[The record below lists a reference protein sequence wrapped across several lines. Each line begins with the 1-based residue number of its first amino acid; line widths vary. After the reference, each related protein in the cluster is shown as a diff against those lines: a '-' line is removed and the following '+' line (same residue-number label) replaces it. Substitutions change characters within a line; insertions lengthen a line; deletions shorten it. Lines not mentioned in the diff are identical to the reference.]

1 MKRFLLLLASVATVA
16 TSGCVQT
23 TPHWDSQ
30 FGNAVRGAIA
40 SQAID
45 PNAAA
50 NRDPVTGIDNAA
62 ALGAQQRY
70 EHSFK
75 QPEPRANVTLINTS
89 GK

>member
-1 MKRFLLLLASVATVA
+1 MKRFLLLLATVA
-16 TSGCVQT
+16 TSACVQT

-40 SQAID
+40 SQTID

-50 NRDPVTGIDNAA
+50 NRNPVTGIDAAA
-62 ALGAQQRY
+62 ALGAQKRY

-75 QPEPRANVTLINTS
+75 QPEPRANITLINTS

>member
-1 MKRFLLLLASVATVA
+1 MSTRLFFLLLASLPLAD
-16 TSGCVQT
+16 CVST

-40 SQAID
+40 SQTID

>member
-1 MKRFLLLLASVATVA
+1 MKRFLLLLASVASSA
-16 TSGCVQT
+16 CVQT

-40 SQAID
+40 SQIID

-50 NRDPVTGIDNAA
+50 NRDPVTGIDAAA

-75 QPEPRANVTLINTS
+75 EPEPRANITLINTS

>member
-1 MKRFLLLLASVATVA
+1 MKRLLLLLASMATTA
-16 TSGCVQT
+16 CVET

-30 FGNAVRGAIA
+30 FGHSVRGAIA
-40 SQAID
+40 SQTID

-50 NRDPVTGIDNAA
+50 NRDPVTGIDSAA

-75 QPEPRANVTLINTS
+75 QPEPQANVTLINTS